1 MSQRLVNC
9 LKKSQRL
16 FEISTHRKH
25 TVTIKTFG
33 NENEDNVEIKEYS
46 FCVRYM
52 SGCQNIYV
60 TGFRVPLVCSPLS
73 GQQIAFV
80 KTMFPCLASLDL
92 AHKDN
97 GNSERDLLIGANFYW
112 YINEGELRPLSSVG
126 LMAV

>member
-1 MSQRLVNC
+1 M
-9 LKKSQRL
+9 
-16 FEISTHRKH
+16 
-25 TVTIKTFG
+25 TIKTFG

-80 KTMFPCLASLDL
+80 KTMFPC
-92 AHKDN
+92 H
-97 GNSERDLLIGANFYW
+97 
-112 YINEGELRPLSSVG
+112 
-126 LMAV
+126 